1 MLVVPAY
8 ICKAGKPVATGEWP
22 VRLLLQ
28 SRWMWRACLLKER
41 LLLIFCLQQIAE
53 FYNNHRGISWPW
65 KWQTKPFDL
74 VCLKLSMWLQSEEC
88 LTYHILNV
96 QHSPET
102 SMAKVSLLTPTRL
115 KATHS
120 TVILRLDSPTVR
132 TLSTSTAPYSSLW
145 TSTVGAWRGMAI
157 CSPVV
162 FPLHLPHWNTYK
174 PQNSLNSQIS
184 SLDAVFLTMF
194 QSLCIATYVGRIPK
208 HWYQMI
214 LGAGYP
220 NEVQVSVVT
229 FSHLTTAT
237 GLSASDKKTTGI
249 RSERIT
255 GLLLISEVPKIGVIC
270 CHLRYIWTWN
280 VMDALAK
287 SLLA

>member
-1 MLVVPAY
+1 M
-8 ICKAGKPVATGEWP
+8 
-22 VRLLLQ
+22 
-28 SRWMWRACLLKER
+28 
-41 LLLIFCLQQIAE
+41 
-53 FYNNHRGISWPW
+53 
-65 KWQTKPFDL
+65 
-74 VCLKLSMWLQSEEC
+74 
-88 LTYHILNV
+88 
-96 QHSPET
+96 
-102 SMAKVSLLTPTRL
+102 SLLTPTIL

-120 TVILRLDSPTVR
+120 TVILRLDIPTVR

-145 TSTVGAWRGMAI
+145 TSTVGAWRGIAI

-162 FPLHLPHWNTYK
+162 FPLHLPHRNTYTIRQRS
-174 PQNSLNSQIS
+174 PNNSCGGECRLNGFPWWHFS
-184 SLDAVFLTMF
+184 DF
-194 QSLCIATYVGRIPK
+194 QSLCIATYVGRIPE

-220 NEVQVSVVT
+220 KEVQVSVVT

-237 GLSASDKKTTGI
+237 GLSASDKKMREKKHKFPFHI
-249 RSERIT
+249 RNEEKPQMCCP
-255 GLLLISEVPKIGVIC
+255 L